1 MLLLSRTMA
10 ARIDLA
16 RAISALVIVCLPA
29 ACGGKTQKEGVI
41 KSETGEDSGVRTTD
55 SGLGTRAMDG
65 GSGCAD
71 LEVNPSDLSCGTDHD
86 CALVRT
92 GQVCNGEC
100 DLFCG
105 DTPVNTVAAMRFES
119 DTGSLTLGPCPCN
132 LAGEV
137 RCLGGQCT
145 LCALGPNQPA
155 GCSDAGL
162 PTPTDASGES
172 GDASDGEADA
182 GDAADDGEANA
193 SNAVVA
199 DKEAGEP
206 GPCVDAG
213 PRATCQDA
221 DISASNYDQTCLADS
236 DCVIVGEGPECSP
249 CALAY
254 GPFAAINRAAV
265 QEFEADVNRIL
276 GGIFPVSCAPACTP
290 SPAVCCRGGSCHA
303 DSTCVGD
310 ASPSR

>member
-1 MLLLSRTMA
+1 MRRIVQVGRLCAGREVA
-10 ARIDLA
+10 ASL
-16 RAISALVIVCLPA
+16 LVIGCTTTGPSPGGMHETVVAGGDGSVTPSGSADA
-29 ACGGKTQKEGVI
+29 AWDGL
-41 KSETGEDSGVRTTD
+41 SG
-55 SGLGTRAMDG
+55 
-65 GSGCAD
+65 
-71 LEVNPSDLSCGTDHD
+71 
-86 CALVRT
+86 
-92 GQVCNGEC
+92 
-100 DLFCG
+100 
-105 DTPVNTVAAMRFES
+105 
-119 DTGSLTLGPCPCN
+119 
-132 LAGEV
+132 
-137 RCLGGQCT
+137 
-145 LCALGPNQPA
+145 
-155 GCSDAGL
+155 
-162 PTPTDASGES
+162 
-172 GDASDGEADA
+172 GDANVQGGWPA
-182 GDAADDGEANA
+182 
-193 SNAVVA
+193 
-199 DKEAGEP
+199 
-206 GPCVDAG
+206 PCVDAG